1 MNILYYLQEIKLMKE
16 FNFLV
21 LFANNLRIAF
31 MGLKHIE
38 FIGYNLKMIRLE
50 LENSQYPFNTWL
62 TL

>member
-1 MNILYYLQEIKLMKE
+1 MKE